1 MQKVQTNMIMADFNV
16 PTAYQCTNRQT
27 AFTDWHNKISRS
39 PPLSQNLGA
48 KGKKQLLRWLCTSHQ
63 LKWLH
68 YCHLQMKL
76 WEGNVLTGVCLF
88 TEWGSHVPVTH
99 GALELTVPT
108 PQTWDLG
115 TYPSSA
121 PPPPDLGPG
130 YLPLH
135 LFCLLLTPGG
145 YHGRP
150 VQTCSLEDLPL
161 FVPVLTPSGGHWN
174 TYGWQ
179 LGGTHSIRMLS
190 CFSLQHYWPLHFH
203 WDHPLAGR
211 YKVRRSLCKVLNID

>member
-1 MQKVQTNMIMADFNV
+1 MVTLLPPANEV
-16 PTAYQCTNRQT
+16 VGRQCFDRC
-27 AFTDWHNKISRS
+27 
-39 PPLSQNLGA
+39 LSVHRVRIPCARYPWCIG
-48 KGKKQLLRWLCTSHQ
+48 
-63 LKWLH
+63 
-68 YCHLQMKL
+68 
-76 WEGNVLTGVCLF
+76 
-88 TEWGSHVPVTH
+88 TH
-99 GALELTVPT
+99 C
-108 PQTWDLG
+108 
-115 TYPSSA
+115 TYPTDMG
-121 PPPPDLGPG
+121 PGYLPFLCPPPDLGPG

-190 CFSLQHYWPLHFH
+190 CFSLQHCWPLHFH